1 MGMKIRFTLMS
12 FFVVMVFV
20 FTTTRTQAHPASGI
34 VVDRSG
40 NIYFSDLETVW
51 KLDTLGHLT
60 VFRAALRGRHVHELS
75 IDEQD
80 NIYGAD
86 VSYNPS
92 TKGWISDVWKMTS
105 EGAFVY
111 LLEPTEHPPRGW
123 SIWRDRAGNMYL
135 VDQNNHTK
143 RETMLLRRTPDGSV
157 MTFAGGAY
165 GHADGKGTEA
175 RFSSVGGMAFGPDG
189 SLYLTDGAFLRK
201 VTMDGTVITLA
212 RDLSDTTSED
222 RPRLLASS
230 HESLAGLT
238 VDAGGNVYVAD
249 AGNRRL
255 LKINNQGRVEVMLR
269 SEPPYFPTGVA
280 AAGGNLH
287 ILEVGF
293 TLPNAWSGPRIRKID
308 SGGRSTILTTVG
320 TGGDGRSRIATQAG
334 VAAESTLAFFYKNG
348 RVKYS
353 LALLIFGALAMIAI
367 IWRQHRT
374 ARL

>member
-1 MGMKIRFTLMS
+1 
-12 FFVVMVFV
+12 
-20 FTTTRTQAHPASGI
+20 
-34 VVDRSG
+34 
-40 NIYFSDLETVW
+40 
-51 KLDTLGHLT
+51 
-60 VFRAALRGRHVHELS
+60 ELS

-86 VSYNPS
+86 ISYNPS
-92 TKGWISDVWKMTS
+92 TKGWISDVWKMTP
-105 EGAFVY
+105 EGAFEY

-143 RETMLLRRTPDGSV
+143 RETLLLRRTPDGSV
-157 MTFAGGAY
+157 MTFAGGEY
-165 GHADGKGTEA
+165 GHADGKGTQA
-175 RFSSVGGMAFGPDG
+175 KFSSVGGIALGPDG

-201 VTMDGTVITLA
+201 VTMDGTVMTLA
-212 RDLSDTTSED
+212 RALSDTTSED
-222 RPRLLASS
+222 RPRLFASS

-280 AAGGNLH
+280 AFRGNLY

-308 SGGRSTILTTVG
+308 SDGRSTILTNVRTARNA
-320 TGGDGRSRIATQAG
+320 RSRIATQAG
-334 VAAESTLAFFYKNG
+334 VAAESTLAFFYNNV
-348 RVKYS
+348 RVKYT
-353 LALLIFGALAMIAI
+353 LALLISGALAMIAI
-367 IWRQHRT
+367 IWRQRRR
-374 ARL
+374 ARP

>member
-1 MGMKIRFTLMS
+1 MLVCVAGT
-12 FFVVMVFV
+12 
-20 FTTTRTQAHPASGI
+20 
-34 VVDRSG
+34 
-40 NIYFSDLETVW
+40 
-51 KLDTLGHLT
+51 
-60 VFRAALRGRHVHELS
+60 HELS

-86 VSYNPS
+86 ISYNPS
-92 TKGWISDVWKMTS
+92 TKGWISDVWKMTP

-111 LLEPTEHPPRGW
+111 LLEPTEHPPHGW

-143 RETMLLRRTPDGSV
+143 RETLLLRRTPDGSV
-157 MTFAGGAY
+157 MTFAGGEY

-175 RFSSVGGMAFGPDG
+175 KFSSVGGMAFGPDG

-201 VTMDGTVITLA
+201 VTTDGTVMTLA
-212 RDLSDTTSED
+212 SALSDTTSED
-222 RPRLLASS
+222 RPRLFASS
-230 HESLAGLT
+230 HGSLAGLT

-269 SEPPYFPTGVA
+269 SDPPYFPTGVA
-280 AAGGNLH
+280 AAGGNLY

-308 SGGRSTILTTVG
+308 SDGRSTILTTVG
-320 TGGDGRSRIATQAG
+320 TGGDTRSRIATQAG
-334 VAAESTLAFFYKNG
+334 VAAESTLAFFYNDG
-348 RVKYS
+348 RVKYT
-353 LALLIFGALAMIAI
+353 LALLISGALSMIAI
-367 IWRQHRT
+367 IWRQRRR
-374 ARL
+374 ARP